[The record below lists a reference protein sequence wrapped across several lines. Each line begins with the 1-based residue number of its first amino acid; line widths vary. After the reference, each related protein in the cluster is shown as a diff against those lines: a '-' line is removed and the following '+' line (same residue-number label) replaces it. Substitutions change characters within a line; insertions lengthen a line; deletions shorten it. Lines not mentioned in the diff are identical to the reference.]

1 MVVRGEHRLSRQQ
14 ARLTLLSLHE
24 GVAWF
29 LILSNAAVGAWALA
43 AHWRPQLR
51 VPALW
56 WATGV
61 AQVSVFVQAVI
72 GAVLVRTEDVEL
84 DDMHALYGFSGIVA
98 VGIVY
103 SYRQQLAEKK
113 YLLYGLGGLFIMGLG
128 IRNLFLA
135 GSA

>member
-1 MVVRGEHRLSRQQ
+1 MVVRGEHRLRRQP
-14 ARLTLLSLHE
+14 AGLTLLGLHE

-29 LILSNAAVGAWALA
+29 LILSNAAVGLWALGA
-43 AHWRPQLR
+43 QWRPRLR
-51 VPALW
+51 SPALW

-61 AQVSVFVQAVI
+61 AEVSVFVQAVI
-72 GAVLVRTEDVEL
+72 GVVLVRSEDVEL

-103 SYRQQLAEKK
+103 SYRQQLAERK

-128 IRNLFLA
+128 IRNMFLTGRA
-135 GSA
+135 

>member
-1 MVVRGEHRLSRQQ
+1 LLGLHQ
-14 ARLTLLSLHE
+14 AL
-24 GVAWF
+24 AWF
-29 LILSNAAVGAWALA
+29 LILSNAAVGVWALA
-43 AHWRPQLR
+43 AHYRPHLG

-61 AQVSVFVQAVI
+61 AQVSVFVQAAV
-72 GAVLVRTEDVEL
+72 GAALVQTEDVEL

-128 IRNLFLA
+128 IRNLFLQ

>member
-1 MVVRGEHRLSRQQ
+1 MLG
-14 ARLTLLSLHE
+14 LHE

-29 LILSNAAVGAWALA
+29 LILSNAAVGLWALG

-72 GAVLVRTEDVEL
+72 GAVLIRSEDVEL

-103 SYRQQLAEKK
+103 SYRQQLADRK

-128 IRNLFLA
+128 IRNMFLA
-135 GSA
+135 GAK